1 MTKVLPCHCIVS
13 RIESRVLYCC
23 FISTLYILFLKSRI
37 GNKIHVPI
45 QSKVARPGTSTI
57 FLLPTYQLVSF
68 CLTLA
73 LITSLNKKE
82 NSGVKI
88 SVPQV
93 EEKNCQENE
102 IPKTLRKRD
111 KEEELQGQCPDD
123 KGTSDDKV
131 SLTCREADSPSDPA
145 GSETRTSVFPSSRAG
160 PPFLCHTCGKSFSRR
175 SNLHSHQ
182 FTHSSRRINSCSQCG
197 KSFRNPK
204 ALSYH
209 RRMHLGERPF
219 CCSLCDKTYCDA
231 SGLSRHR
238 RVHLGYRPHSCPFCG
253 KCFRD
258 LSEVKRHLRIHQTQE
273 PVAGNQKHVVRNPS
287 TKDQLQEGQ
296 RSIQRLVAGNS
307 VPVAR
312 SQELIFRTKDPVTK
326 TQLSKSRNKAP
337 VAQKQVISTKTQI
350 PVKTTLRPVTRSQIP
365 NTTTPCQDTSSTS
378 TPEKLLRFK
387 VFSCPNCPLTF
398 SKKTYLSSH
407 QKSHLTEQEQLNHC
421 FHCGKFFSSFS
432 GLVKHQQTHWEQKI
446 YRCPICDIC
455 FGEREGLM
463 DHWGSYKGKR
473 LGLGSHN
480 KCWVILAQMLGFP
493 VAEKEMEY
501 LLGSIS
507 RERGEGGEGKAYKR
521 KKKEMRQ

>member
-1 MTKVLPCHCIVS
+1 MRISVLAWKVGQKECDSLD
-13 RIESRVLYCC
+13 RIEG
-23 FISTLYILFLKSRI
+23 LFGGSY
-37 GNKIHVPI
+37 GE
-45 QSKVARPGTSTI
+45 SCYS
-57 FLLPTYQLVSF
+57 
-68 CLTLA
+68 
-73 LITSLNKKE
+73 SLFTT
-82 NSGVKI
+82 G
-88 SVPQV
+88 
-93 EEKNCQENE
+93 
-102 IPKTLRKRD
+102 D

-407 QKSHLTEQEQLNHC
+407 QKSHLTEQEQLNRC